1 MNGRPLDQRRGKRLR
16 NAFRQ
21 EVLAGFRLATQA
33 RIVAFGDVGFASNR
47 YLRALYNLDLLMN
60 GIHWS
65 AEREAQITI
74 RPKIRDTVQFPLPVE
89 NSLQMLY
96 GVGLLVPEVLLMVG
110 GVVWLRR
117 RGA

>member
-1 MNGRPLDQRRGKRLR
+1 MNG
-16 NAFRQ
+16 
-21 EVLAGFRLATQA
+21 V
-33 RIVAFGDVGFASNR
+33 
-47 YLRALYNLDLLMN
+47 
-60 GIHWS
+60 HWS
-65 AEREAQITI
+65 AERDAQVTI

-96 GVGLLVPEVLLMVG
+96 GVGLLVPEALLMVG